1 MAKPEDPPLDGQS
14 LADLDKLVHEPAR
27 LTILALL
34 SVVDRADATFLL
46 QQTGLTWGN
55 LSAHVSKLEAAKYVS
70 VAKTFVDKR
79 PKTLLRLTATG
90 RKAFRAYRQR
100 MQDVLDSIPE

>member
-1 MAKPEDPPLDGQS
+1 MAKPEDAPLDGQS

-34 SVVDRADATFLL
+34 SVVARADATFLL
-46 QQTGLTWGN
+46 RQTGLTWGN
-55 LSAHVSKLEAAKYVS
+55 LSAHLSKLEAAKYVD

-79 PKTLLRLTATG
+79 PKTLLRITPTG
-90 RKAFRAYRQR
+90 RKAFRAYRRR

>member
-1 MAKPEDPPLDGQS
+1 MAKPEETPQGGQS
-14 LADLDKLVHEPAR
+14 LTDLDKLVHEPAR

-55 LSAHVSKLEAAKYVS
+55 LSAHLSKLEAAKYVD

-79 PKTLLRLTATG
+79 PKTLLRITVQG
-90 RKAFRAYRQR
+90 RDAFRAYRQR
-100 MQDVLDSIPE
+100 MREVLDSIPE